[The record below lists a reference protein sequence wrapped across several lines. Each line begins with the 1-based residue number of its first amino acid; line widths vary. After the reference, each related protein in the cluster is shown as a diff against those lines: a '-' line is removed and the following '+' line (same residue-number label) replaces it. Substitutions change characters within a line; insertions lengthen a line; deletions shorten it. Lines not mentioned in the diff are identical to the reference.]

1 MFGMQLSVWSAFF
14 VTSLLL
20 AIAPGPDNLFVLVQ
34 SASLGARAGLWV
46 VTGLLSGIV
55 VQTFAAALGIAAVV
69 ATSPMLFWGIRILG
83 AAYLLY
89 LAWGAWRA
97 GAAGKANVYETFS
110 ARSLWQRGFVMNVTN
125 PKVQIFFLAFFPQF
139 VAPGSD
145 TWSTAGQMVVMG
157 ITFGL
162 ATAIVFAAVALFAG
176 KLADKLRTPRV
187 QFFMNRV
194 SAVIFVLLAAGTLL
208 ST

>member
-1 MFGMQLSVWSAFF
+1 MQLSVWSAFF

-46 VTGLLSGIV
+46 VMGLLSGIV

-69 ATSPMLFWGIRILG
+69 AASPMLFWGIRILG

-97 GAAGKANVYETFS
+97 GAAGKTNVYETFS

-139 VAPGSD
+139 VAPGAD

-208 ST
+208 SA

>member
-1 MFGMQLSVWSAFF
+1 MQWGVWSAFF
-14 VTSLLL
+14 LASLLL

-34 SASLGARAGLWV
+34 SATLGARAGLWV
-46 VTGLLSGIV
+46 VTGLLTGIL

-69 ATSPMLFWGIRILG
+69 AASPMLFWGIRILG
-83 AAYLLY
+83 AAYLIY
-89 LAWGAWRA
+89 LAVMAWRA
-97 GAAGKANVYETFS
+97 GACAGGAAAYAS
-110 ARSLWQRGFVMNVTN
+110 ARAVQLWRRGFIMNVTN

-139 VAPGSD
+139 VSPGA
-145 TWSTAGQMVVMG
+145 TTFETAAQMVVMG
-157 ITFGL
+157 ATFGI
-162 ATAIVFAAVALFAG
+162 ATAIVFAAVAVFAG

-208 ST
+208 SS